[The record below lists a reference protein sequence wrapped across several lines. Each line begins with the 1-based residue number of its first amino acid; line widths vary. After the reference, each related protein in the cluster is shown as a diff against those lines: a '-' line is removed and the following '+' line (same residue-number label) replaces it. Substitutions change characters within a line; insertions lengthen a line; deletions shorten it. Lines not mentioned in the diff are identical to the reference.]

1 MNFFLHTGD
10 FLMSDLLE
18 QAIIDATALKEAA
31 VKSAE
36 NALIEKYSQEFKSTV
51 ERLLEQEQFA
61 TPTPAPA
68 AGAAPPPAM
77 DAAAAAPQDPNMA
90 AAPTDPSAQAMPTD
104 PSQAAAG
111 ALGAESAEDPLSKIP
126 AAFADA
132 DDDELITIDFSGI
145 KKALNEMMG
154 VQELEE
160 MYARG
165 NNDTPP
171 GAEGGKPTLAEEE
184 DVQEEDVQEEEA
196 PAEQTVDE
204 ELELEEL
211 SLEEEMLDEQQ
222 ETAESLKQKVDSANK
237 ELAAKRTQFTSEIQ
251 GIQNKI
257 AGLEQQLSD
266 ASKQA
271 EKEPSEQP
279 PNETQGIQTTISED
293 VEISDEELLDLAE
306 ELRVDINEDGI
317 SRGYMGSTT
326 TEKRLQRDAELAK
339 ARDEEATEAREQEM
353 EAMQDLLQENEQLKA
368 FNEEMVNMLKAL
380 KEQVEQMNVSNAKL
394 LYTNKALVNI
404 SLNERQKSQI
414 VESISKAGSVLEAK
428 TVYETLQNAVEGT
441 KVEKEAPQS
450 LREALNRAQSPFVV
464 RKSPVNNI
472 NDMQSQRMKLLAG
485 IKSTK

>member
-1 MNFFLHTGD
+1 
-10 FLMSDLLE
+10 MSDLLE

-31 VKSAE
+31 IKSAE

-51 ERLLEQEQFA
+51 ERLLEQEQLA

-90 AAPTDPSAQAMPTD
+90 AAPADPSAQAMPTD
-104 PSQAAAG
+104 PSQVAG
-111 ALGAESAEDPLSKIP
+111 GVPGAEGAEDPLSKIP

-154 VQELEE
+154 VEELEE
-160 MYARG
+160 MYDAGRHY
-165 NNDTPP
+165 DPSKDATK
-171 GAEGGKPTLAEEE
+171 GGDNALAEEE
-184 DVQEEDVQEEEA
+184 MQEEESID
-196 PAEQTVDE
+196 EETVDE

-211 SLEEEMLDEQQ
+211 SLEEDVLEEDSLGEQQ
-222 ETAESLKQKVDSANK
+222 ETEQTLKQKVDSANQK
-237 ELAAKRTQFTSEIQ
+237 LAAKRTQFNSEIQ
-251 GIQNKI
+251 GIQDEI
-257 AGLEQQLSD
+257 AGLKQQLSD
-266 ASKQA
+266 ASKQT
-271 EKEPSEQP
+271 EEEPVGQS
-279 PNETQGIQTTISED
+279 PNKTQGIQTAISED

-317 SRGYMGSTT
+317 SRGYIGSTT

-339 ARDEEATEAREQEM
+339 ARDEGATEAREQEM

-368 FNEEMVNMLKAL
+368 FNEEMVNVLKAL

-428 TVYETLQNAVEGT
+428 TVYETLQNAVEST

-472 NDMQSQRMKLLAG
+472 NDMQSQRLKLLAG
-485 IKSTK
+485 IKTNK

>member
-1 MNFFLHTGD
+1 
-10 FLMSDLLE
+10 MSDLLE

-31 VKSAE
+31 IKSAE

-51 ERLLEQEQFA
+51 ERLLEQEQLA

-90 AAPTDPSAQAMPTD
+90 AAPADPSAQAMPTD
-104 PSQAAAG
+104 PSQAAG
-111 ALGAESAEDPLSKIP
+111 GVPGAEGAEDPLSKIP

-154 VQELEE
+154 VEELEE
-160 MYARG
+160 AYEDGPREAIGAAPQSG
-165 NNDTPP
+165 N
-171 GAEGGKPTLAEEE
+171 PTIAEEE
-184 DVQEEDVQEEEA
+184 SLEEE
-196 PAEQTVDE
+196 TVDE

-211 SLEEEMLDEQQ
+211 SLEEDVLEEEGEVAGEAAVGTSSDPNATPKPDNTSKISDLQNQINSAEIEKRNIAATENEKINSITEKIKLLQKQ
-222 ETAESLKQKVDSANK
+222 LESLKSSSN
-237 ELAAKRTQFTSEIQ
+237 L
-251 GIQNKI
+251 
-257 AGLEQQLSD
+257 
-266 ASKQA
+266 
-271 EKEPSEQP
+271 
-279 PNETQGIQTTISED
+279 SED

-317 SRGYMGSTT
+317 SRGYMGSTV

-339 ARDEEATEAREQEM
+339 ARDEAATAAREQEM

-428 TVYETLQNAVEGT
+428 TVYETLQNAVEST

-472 NDMQSQRMKLLAG
+472 NDMQSQRLKLLAG
-485 IKSTK
+485 IKTNK

>member
-1 MNFFLHTGD
+1 
-10 FLMSDLLE
+10 MSDLLE

-31 VKSAE
+31 IKNAE

-51 ERLLEQEQFA
+51 ERLLEQEQLA
-61 TPTPAPA
+61 VPAPAPA
-68 AGAAPPPAM
+68 AATPLPAM
-77 DAAAAAPQDPNMA
+77 DAAAV
-90 AAPTDPSAQAMPTD
+90 DPSAQAIPTD
-104 PSQAAAG
+104 PSQTAAAPG
-111 ALGAESAEDPLSKIP
+111 SEGEEDPLSKIP

-132 DDDELITIDFSGI
+132 DEDDLITIDFKGI
-145 KKALNEMMG
+145 KQALNEMMG
-154 VQELEE
+154 VVEQQELEE
-160 MYARG
+160 AYEDGSKEAIGAAPQSG
-165 NNDTPP
+165 NPALT
-171 GAEGGKPTLAEEE
+171 KE
-184 DVQEEDVQEEEA
+184 DSE
-196 PAEQTVDE
+196 TVDE

-222 ETAESLKQKVDSANK
+222 ETAESLKQKVDSANQ

-251 GIQNKI
+251 GIQDKI
-257 AGLEQQLSD
+257 AGLKQQLSD
-266 ASKQA
+266 ASDTSEETGETPTA
-271 EKEPSEQP
+271 ESG
-279 PNETQGIQTTISED
+279 GIKTAISED

-368 FNEEMVNMLKAL
+368 FNEEMINMLKAL

-441 KVEKEAPQS
+441 KLEKEAPQS